1 MAKIWITGCNGF
13 IGSQLSTTLAL
24 KGHEIRLFH
33 RSPITTTDFHPSCK
47 FVAYNNSNLKS
58 VMYESLIDFLP
69 SSIFHLSGC
78 SSVDVAESDPLSLVD
93 LVDSTSKIC
102 DFVKHCPSCSVI
114 LVTAICNHS
123 LSTDS

>member
-1 MAKIWITGCNGF
+1 MHSFHSHYLIRKICIWITGCNGF

-58 VMYESLIDFLP
+58 VMYESLIDSLP

-93 LVDSTSKIC
+93 LVDSTSK
-102 DFVKHCPSCSVI
+102 SVI
-114 LVTAICNHS
+114 SL
-123 LSTDS
+123 LSTVHLVQLF